1 MFTTD
6 DLGQS
11 STFRELKA
19 IYYVLLSFVEHL
31 KHKRVKIFTDNQSA
45 ARIVSVG
52 SSKVHLQSLALSIF
66 RFVFHTVLLW
76 KLSGFQD
83 VLSSGIWLEAASLSD
98 SSLSDMVPGLINL
111 QLDAK
116 APSTVL
122 KYKSGWLRWREWA
135 LSKIGVPV
143 IPAKPLHIALFISE
157 LAKRSSENNIGVS
170 SIESAVYAIKWG
182 HAMAGFEA
190 CPVSHP
196 LVKFALEGAKR
207 RLARPVQPKE
217 PLSVST
223 VQAIATHFASSASLS
238 DLLGFAGFFRIDE
251 IRNIAL
257 RDVSI
262 HSDHMSVYLPQ
273 RKNDQYREGHTA
285 FLARTGKVTC
295 PVAVTERL
303 IKLLPQSSSALPLV
317 RRIVKAKSKEYF
329 HCSLGVSVSTFR
341 EEFKKHIRPFVSD
354 ISKYGTHS
362 MKSGAASNPA
372 CRKIAGDLLDIHAG
386 WRCES
391 TKHRYIKHDLS
402 ERLAVS
408 KELSI

>member
-19 IYYVLLSFVEHL
+19 IYYVSLSFVEHL
-31 KHKRVKIFTDNQSA
+31 KHKRAQVRGRSISLTRPFFTVAQNSECWLCANCLIFTIFSF
-45 ARIVSVG
+45 
-52 SSKVHLQSLALSIF
+52 LS
-66 RFVFHTVLLW
+66 
-76 KLSGFQD
+76 D

-238 DLLGFAGFFRIDE
+238 DLRFLFILLVGFAGFFRIDE

-329 HCSLGVSVSTFR
+329 HCSLGVSVSTLR

>member
-1 MFTTD
+1 M
-6 DLGQS
+6 
-11 STFRELKA
+11 
-19 IYYVLLSFVEHL
+19 
-31 KHKRVKIFTDNQSA
+31 IFTIFSF
-45 ARIVSVG
+45 
-52 SSKVHLQSLALSIF
+52 LS
-66 RFVFHTVLLW
+66 
-76 KLSGFQD
+76 D

-238 DLLGFAGFFRIDE
+238 DLRFLFILLVGFAGFFRIDE

-303 IKLLPQSSSALPLV
+303 IKLLPQSSSAFPLV

-329 HCSLGVSVSTFR
+329 HSSLGVSVSTLR
-341 EEFKKHIRPFVSD
+341 EEFKKHIKPFVSD

-362 MKSGAASNPA
+362 MKSGAASNPE

-391 TKHRYIKHDLS
+391 TKHRYIKHGLS

-408 KELSI
+408 KEL